1 MKVGGGAWPFPTGFW
16 KDGLIVILAVRRS
29 LAGGGHLEAT
39 PCIPNHLVWISFN
52 WIDKWKEGKIGM
64 GLLAAEPSLPEGL
77 GADFSTLILPTD
89 LGGKEVFPRL
99 CFCNF

>member
-1 MKVGGGAWPFPTGFW
+1 MGFW

-52 WIDKWKEGKIGM
+52 WTDKWKEGKIGM
-64 GLLAAEPSLPEGL
+64 VLLATELRPPEGL
-77 GADFSTLILPTD
+77 GADLSTLILRTN
-89 LGGKEVFPRL
+89 LGGKKFSPGSVFVIVKADAIG
-99 CFCNF
+99 N